1 MNRHELDAE
10 ETGGLRASE
19 GANEPEVE
27 LSEDELDQVAGGDWA
42 PTTPPPP
49 GSGSGGG

>member
-19 GANEPEVE
+19 GATEHEVE
-27 LSEDELDQVAGGDWA
+27 LSEDDLDQVAGGDWT
-42 PTTPPPP
+42 PTPPPP
-49 GSGSGGG
+49 STGSGGP